1 MSPMSSSA
9 DWGRIC
15 AETLAA
21 QVREFTRSR
30 LVEIGVEPE
39 HLRGDY
45 AGTRPFAVRM
55 SSPSVPDA
63 SVLVTPV
70 GYDRFAVSCV
80 STRAECSCRAAT
92 WTDRE
97 LIAGLYR

>member
-1 MSPMSSSA
+1 MSTTA
-9 DWGRIC
+9 TDWGRIC
-15 AETLAA
+15 AETLAE
-21 QVREFTRSR
+21 QVREFTRTR

-39 HLRGDY
+39 HLRADY

-55 SSPSVPDA
+55 TSPAMPDA

-70 GYDRFAVSCV
+70 GYDRFALSCG

-92 WTDRE
+92 WTGRE
-97 LIAGLYR
+97 LIGGLYR